1 MKRILLI
8 TTGGTIASHEGE
20 HGLVPAMASDELLN
34 HVPEVKT
41 LCSVSTVQLYNLDS
55 TNMKPEYWLKTA
67 NYIKSVY
74 DDFDGFVTVQTKS
87 CGLTQTISADYPKYL
102 EIRKSRKGFMVDP
115 VGVTVQSITTKG
127 AQELWI
133 GKEKYQ
139 HFVGKKLCF
148 LDDVVSTGGTIDAM
162 LELAPKI
169 GIEIA
174 VIACVLTEGVE
185 RTEYKGI
192 PLVSLDHIPLP
203 GRLADDNADDEE

>member
-1 MKRILLI
+1 MLDLGDGFYIYSFDMCGECEWNRVAAKSLLEKLS
-8 TTGGTIASHEGE
+8 A
-20 HGLVPAMASDELLN
+20 
-34 HVPEVKT
+34 
-41 LCSVSTVQLYNLDS
+41 
-55 TNMKPEYWLKTA
+55 
-67 NYIKSVY
+67 Y
-74 DDFDGFVTVQTKS
+74 DYDGFVTVQTKS
-87 CGLTQTISADYPKYL
+87 CGLAQTISADYPKYL
-102 EIRKSRKGFMVDP
+102 EVRKSKKGFMVDP

-127 AQELWI
+127 TQELWI

-162 LELAPKI
+162 LELASKI

-203 GRLADDNADDEE
+203 GRVADNDDEE